1 MSKNKS
7 GVWCEIQALRGSVA
21 PGKKK
26 DDGTTGSDAVKV
38 DLKIVK
44 CDKDPS
50 RVGQVFQEYLYLTE
64 KSYEFTLEKLRI
76 LGWTCNDI
84 TELEG
89 LGSTRAAGV
98 INTETYKGVARE
110 KMGIFALKEPA
121 PELEG
126 NAKADFAKRFKAAAA
141 KVAKV
146 QVTDFNRGLERAELP
161 DEPEA
166 REVEPDP
173 FGNEGYDSPDD
184 LPF

>member
-1 MSKNKS
+1 MSNKK
-7 GVWCEIQALRGSVA
+7 GTWCEIQALRGSVA
-21 PGKKK
+21 PGQKK

-38 DLKIVK
+38 DLKVVK

-98 INTETYKGVARE
+98 INTETYNGNARE
-110 KMGIFALKEPA
+110 RMGIFAIKAPA

-161 DEPEA
+161 EEPE
-166 REVEPDP
+166 RQQVESDP
-173 FGNEGYDSPDD
+173 FGHSGFDDSSE